1 MNIKGWIGVLALCL
15 ATPSFAN
22 TTTYLQYDVRSDD
35 GLFWGELI
43 FNNFLESES
52 FSGGDVISDLVA
64 WKFYYRTAV
73 ENGVT
78 TDDNGYDNGYEVWTV
93 DENTHPALHSGSQFF
108 AASGDSGPYEPG
120 EHLGSYICVS
130 ITGACAP
137 SNNSPDGKRSTGYS
151 DMYGGMEDMYFFNP
165 QARNVVVDGITVS
178 GPTVIPVP
186 AAVWLFGS
194 GLLGLVGIARRK
206 KTA

>member
-22 TTTYLQYDVRSDD
+22 TTSYLQYDVRSDD
-35 GLFWGELI
+35 GLFWGELT

-52 FSGGDVISDLVA
+52 FSGGNVIDELVA
-64 WKFYYRTAV
+64 WTFYYRTVV
-73 ENGVT
+73 ENGIAV
-78 TDDNGYDNGYEVWTV
+78 DDNGYDNGYGVYTV
-93 DENTHPALHSGSQFF
+93 DQTTHPALHGNSLFL
-108 AASGDSGPYEPG
+108 AASGAAPSEDPG

-137 SNNSPDGKRSTGYS
+137 SNNSFDGKRSTGYA
-151 DMYGGMEDMYFFNP
+151 DIIPGQEDVYFFNP
-165 QARNVVVDGITVS
+165 YAREVVIDGITVS